1 MDYKSLIRNRATR
14 LRVLKALDFIPDPL
28 MIRIQY
34 FAKTHRRLNLKQP
47 VRYSEK
53 VQWYKLN
60 YRDPLITTCSDK
72 LAVRDYVQSKG
83 LGSILNECY
92 KVFPGTES
100 IQFSALPTSFA
111 LKCTNV
117 SGVNYF
123 VKNKTEIS
131 ERKLKDHMAAAVALA
146 DPKSGR
152 EWGYYGVPVRI
163 LAERLL
169 PRDENN
175 DIPDY
180 KFFCFQGKVEF
191 LYVMKNYV
199 DDHAKGECSFF
210 TREFEKLP
218 YRRSEFRPIGGVVPR
233 PANFDRMIEISENL
247 SADFPHVRV
256 DLYNLRGEIIFG
268 ELTFY
273 PASGY
278 SVFAPDEFDFIMGA
292 KFRLPNPVKPSRLS
306 RQSMTGKV

>member
-1 MDYKSLIRNRATR
+1 MDYKNLIRSRDTR
-14 LRVLKALDFIPDPL
+14 LRILKALDFIPDPL
-28 MIRIQY
+28 MIRLQY
-34 FAKTHRRLNLKQP
+34 LTKTRRILNLTRP
-47 VRYSEK
+47 VRYTEK
-53 VQWYKLN
+53 IQWYKLN

-92 KVFPGTES
+92 REFPDAEA
-100 IQFSALPTSFA
+100 IQFSELPNSFA

-117 SGVNYF
+117 SGANYF
-123 VKNKTEIS
+123 VSNKDKVDEQKI
-131 ERKLKDHMAAAVALA
+131 KDHMTVAIAAAN
-146 DPKSGR
+146 PRMGR

-199 DDHAKGECSFF
+199 DDHAMGECSFF
-210 TREFEKLP
+210 TRDFEKLP
-218 YRRSEFRPIGGVVPR
+218 YRRSEYRPIEGVVPK
-233 PANFDRMIEISENL
+233 PETFDRMVEIAEVL
-247 SADFPHVRV
+247 AADFPHVRV
-256 DLYNLRGEIIFG
+256 DLYSLRGEIIFG

-278 SVFAPDEFDFIMGA
+278 SVFTPDEFDFIMGA
-292 KFRLPNPVKPSRLS
+292 KFQLPSRAPS
-306 RQSMTGKV
+306 HAAHKDGR